1 MSPGNGVETDTINI
15 RLDPPD
21 KAGSHEHIRTKSPLA
36 RKVNRSPNMPGPS
49 NPFLFVNETS
59 KSPSYKVGY
68 RPDVRSH
75 IRKHVAR
82 GLNKRKHSH
91 GEQQVELA
99 SGEAGMQ
106 LMGNS
111 TRVYDPQSSPTLYCK
126 ACGSYV
132 NSSFPQSP
140 PTNEYH
146 MHTRNQMWRALLRL
160 SPREVLGSGR
170 IDPFLTSAETPDATT
185 HELMDLAVNYLIP
198 GLMPDDHPNRSLSLT
213 STSSRT
219 WVSAAFE
226 LPCLFNALL
235 VACSLER
242 DFLRNSTVE
251 IESSFILSKKLLVIQ
266 KLNEFIS
273 DPKNAARD
281 EVLLTILI
289 LASHEAVDAKEE
301 PNKPFN
307 SPLKTMQWLNMYGN
321 CTYAPTHMKALYD
334 IVNSRGGLEVIKLP
348 CMAEMIVLGDTIS
361 ALNTFSKPTF
371 APIRVHEAYIA
382 LAMEWAKTSPHLPS
396 QVLATSFSRYSEYG
410 ISEPLLEILEP
421 LGVTTWAI
429 SYHLQGR
436 PAGLTIGEMGRTRTA
451 LMKRLLLLPTAEELR
466 IEIGIDVAP
475 LPLPNLYECCRIA
488 AFIFSVA
495 VTFPIPNTFD
505 VLQHYVQLLKA
516 AIEDSDVMSCDN
528 VMVSEIMLWIL
539 TLGGIAALDKPERV
553 WFVEQLSRAKEK
565 LNISWYDA
573 TRVFKTYLWL
583 ESACGAG
590 GLLLWEE
597 SKALVSM
604 E

>member
-1 MSPGNGVETDTINI
+1 MS
-15 RLDPPD
+15 
-21 KAGSHEHIRTKSPLA
+21 S
-36 RKVNRSPNMPGPS
+36 PS

-59 KSPSYKVGY
+59 NAPTYKVGY

-82 GLNKRKHSH
+82 GLNKRKRSH
-91 GEQQVELA
+91 GDQQVELA
-99 SGEAGMQ
+99 SGESGMQ
-106 LMGNS
+106 LASSS
-111 TRVYDPQSSPTLYCK
+111 TGVYDPQSSPSLYCQ
-126 ACGSYV
+126 ACGSYF
-132 NSSFPQSP
+132 NSSFARSP
-140 PTNEYH
+140 SANENH
-146 MHTRNQMWRALLRL
+146 IHTPNQMWRAVLGL

-170 IDPFLTSAETPDATT
+170 NDPFLTSAEIPDPGS
-185 HELMDLAVNYLIP
+185 HELMDLAVTYLIP

-219 WVSAAFE
+219 WVSAALE
-226 LPCLFNALL
+226 LPCLFNAML

-242 DFLRNSTVE
+242 DFLRHSTVE
-251 IESSFILSKKLLVIQ
+251 VESPYILSKKLIVIQ

-273 DPKNAARD
+273 DPKNASRD

-289 LASHEAVDAKEE
+289 LASHERVDAKEE

-321 CTYAPTHMKALYD
+321 CTYAPTHMKALCD
-334 IVNSRGGLEVIKLP
+334 LVNLRGGLEVIKLP
-348 CMAEMIVLGDTIS
+348 SMAEMIVLGDTIS
-361 ALNTFSKPTF
+361 SLNTFSKPTF

-396 QVLATSFSRYSEYG
+396 RVLATSFGRYAEFG

-421 LGVTTWAI
+421 LGITAWAI
-429 SYHLQGR
+429 SYHLEGK

-451 LMKRLLLLPTAEELR
+451 VMKRLLLLPSAEEMSMTSAESER
-466 IEIGIDVAP
+466 
-475 LPLPNLYECCRIA
+475 PNLYECCRLT

-505 VLQHYVQLLKA
+505 VLQHYVRLLKA
-516 AIEDSDVMSCDN
+516 AIEDSCVMSYDD
-528 VMVSEIMLWIL
+528 VGVSEIVLWIL
-539 TLGGIAALDKPERV
+539 TLGGIAALDKPERA
-553 WFVEQLSRAKEK
+553 WFAEQLSIVREK
-565 LNISWYDA
+565 LRINWHDA
-573 TRVFKTYLWL
+573 TKDFETFLWL

-597 SKALVSM
+597 SSALVSP
-604 E
+604 EYIDTPCPSSVLII

>member
-1 MSPGNGVETDTINI
+1 MALYEWLNNQRPPSWRTKHKFPAQSHPIAIVNYLQRPYILRPYDLSTHNSITFTLSMSPGNGVETDTINI

-185 HELMDLAVNYLIP
+185 HELMDLGKWCVLLDYREISSFEDIKSYMDLHPTAVNYLIP

-219 WVSAAFE
+219 WVSAAFG
-226 LPCLFNALL
+226 LPCLFNAIL

-348 CMAEMIVLGDTIS
+348 CMAEMIVL
-361 ALNTFSKPTF
+361 
-371 APIRVHEAYIA
+371 
-382 LAMEWAKTSPHLPS
+382 
-396 QVLATSFSRYSEYG
+396 
-410 ISEPLLEILEP
+410 
-421 LGVTTWAI
+421 
-429 SYHLQGR
+429 
-436 PAGLTIGEMGRTRTA
+436 
-451 LMKRLLLLPTAEELR
+451 
-466 IEIGIDVAP
+466 
-475 LPLPNLYECCRIA
+475 
-488 AFIFSVA
+488 
-495 VTFPIPNTFD
+495 
-505 VLQHYVQLLKA
+505 
-516 AIEDSDVMSCDN
+516 
-528 VMVSEIMLWIL
+528 
-539 TLGGIAALDKPERV
+539 
-553 WFVEQLSRAKEK
+553 
-565 LNISWYDA
+565 
-573 TRVFKTYLWL
+573 
-583 ESACGAG
+583 
-590 GLLLWEE
+590 
-597 SKALVSM
+597 
-604 E
+604 

>member
-1 MSPGNGVETDTINI
+1 MS
-15 RLDPPD
+15 
-21 KAGSHEHIRTKSPLA
+21 
-36 RKVNRSPNMPGPS
+36 GPS

-59 KSPSYKVGY
+59 KSPTYKVGY

-91 GEQQVELA
+91 GEQQVEL
-99 SGEAGMQ
+99 SPGEASMQ
-106 LMGNS
+106 LMSNS
-111 TRVYDPQSSPTLYCK
+111 ASVHDPQLSPTLYCK

-140 PTNEYH
+140 PANEKH
-146 MHTRNQMWRALLRL
+146 MHMPNQMWRALLRL

-170 IDPFLTSAETPDATT
+170 VDPFLTSAETSDATT

-226 LPCLFNALL
+226 LPCLFNAML

-242 DFLRNSTVE
+242 DFLRHSKVE
-251 IESSFILSKKLLVIQ
+251 IESSYILSKKLLVIQ
-266 KLNEFIS
+266 KLNKFIS

-301 PNKPFN
+301 PNKPFD

-321 CTYAPTHMKALYD
+321 CTYAPTHMKMLCD
-334 IVNSRGGLEVIKLP
+334 LVNQRGGLEVIKLP

-396 QVLATSFSRYSEYG
+396 QVLATSFSRYTEYG
-410 ISEPLLEILEP
+410 ISESLLEILEP
-421 LGVTTWAI
+421 LGITTWAI
-429 SYHLQGR
+429 SYHLQGK

-451 LMKRLLLLPTAEELR
+451 IMKRLLWLPTAEEMG
-466 IEIGIDVAP
+466 IEIETDATA
-475 LPLPNLYECCRIA
+475 LSRPNLYESCRIT

-505 VLQHYVQLLKA
+505 VLQHYVQLLKT
-516 AIEDSDVMSCDN
+516 AIEDSGVMSYDD
-528 VMVSEIMLWIL
+528 VVVSEIMLWIL
-539 TLGGIAALDKPERV
+539 TLGGIAALDKPERL
-553 WFVEQLSRAKEK
+553 WFVDQLSRVKRILK
-565 LNISWYDA
+565 ISWKDA
-573 TRVFKTYLWL
+573 VRGFETFLWL

-597 SKALVSM
+597 SEALVST